1 MVANRS
7 TLKEDL
13 YIVYEGLNQDTGRP
27 IIKARVNPLVMWIW
41 IGVWIMI
48 VGTVLAMIPNAV
60 PVRVTAPARVQAA
73 PVGAG
78 D

>member
-1 MVANRS
+1 
-7 TLKEDL
+7 
-13 YIVYEGLNQDTGRP
+13 
-27 IIKARVNPLVMWIW
+27 MWIW